1 MLCVWKA
8 AFLKSGHNS
17 KKKVGIAIEARK
29 PSSQLKPIRNSCVA
43 IIRHPVTVIAA
54 AAAATAAAVAATAAA
69 ASMNTSVTVTVII
82 QLQVQL
88 YCIVNF
94 IMKFDA
100 NVQ

>member
-8 AFLKSGHNS
+8 AFLKSGDNS
-17 KKKVGIAIEARK
+17 KKKVGITIEARK

-43 IIRHPVTVIAA
+43 IIPHPVTVIAA
-54 AAAATAAAVAATAAA
+54 AAAAATTAAAA
-69 ASMNTSVTVTVII
+69 ASMNTSVTVIVTV

>member
-17 KKKVGIAIEARK
+17 IKKVGITIEARK

-54 AAAATAAAVAATAAA
+54 AAAA
-69 ASMNTSVTVTVII
+69 SMNTSVTVTVTI

-100 NVQ
+100 NI

>member
-8 AFLKSGHNS
+8 AFLKSGDNS
-17 KKKVGIAIEARK
+17 KKKVGITIEARK

-54 AAAATAAAVAATAAA
+54 ATAAAATTAAAA
-69 ASMNTSVTVTVII
+69 ASMNTSVTVIVTV

-94 IMKFDA
+94 IMKFDV